1 MPMQPAPTC
10 NHWRQ
15 RRSKARAPAAEAR
28 ERAERACPQ
37 GRDAAGTSE
46 SLGPTEVLPTVGPF
60 QVGDTASG
68 VRQMSYDR
76 ARRAAGTGLRFTARS
91 RSGLG
96 TRVPRDASSLGPH
109 LPCSEIQL
117 APLQKSPRARIRK
130 GELFNT
136 IIWRDRSRDRIV
148 RYRISPP
155 KRPQTTRSKSKP
167 TTKRK
172 QGLQA
177 TRSARRVARG
187 EGDRRVKLDP
197 TRTTHTT
204 HVSRGP
210 VPRTE
215 LGGRSAQHPAGP
227 GPSRRPRTR
236 PSTGWTARRPRR
248 TRGAPPDPCT
258 GTPRSASPPGAPRG
272 PSGVT

>member
-148 RYRISPP
+148 RYRISASIQ
-155 KRPQTTRSKSKP
+155 KQNVHRP
-167 TTKRK
+167 
-172 QGLQA
+172 
-177 TRSARRVARG
+177 
-187 EGDRRVKLDP
+187 
-197 TRTTHTT
+197 H
-204 HVSRGP
+204 
-210 VPRTE
+210 VPR
-215 LGGRSAQHPAGP
+215 ANQQ
-227 GPSRRPRTR
+227 PSENKASKRREV
-236 PSTGWTARRPRR
+236 
-248 TRGAPPDPCT
+248 RGAS
-258 GTPRSASPPGAPRG
+258 REAKAI
-272 PSGVT
+272 GV

>member
-148 RYRISPP
+148 RYLAYPLQNVHRPHVRFQEQTNNQAKTRPP
-155 KRPQTTRSKSKP
+155 SDAKCE
-167 TTKRK
+167 
-172 QGLQA
+172 
-177 TRSARRVARG
+177 ARR
-187 EGDRRVKLDP
+187 
-197 TRTTHTT
+197 
-204 HVSRGP
+204 
-210 VPRTE
+210 
-215 LGGRSAQHPAGP
+215 
-227 GPSRRPRTR
+227 
-236 PSTGWTARRPRR
+236 ARRRR
-248 TRGAPPDPCT
+248 
-258 GTPRSASPPGAPRG
+258 
-272 PSGVT
+272 